1 MKIVPYLAEDRVI
14 SELQGTDK
22 LSGLRELS
30 RLLAKACRVASA
42 EAIAQI
48 LLDRE
53 KMTSTGIGEGIAI
66 PHGRVKG
73 LKDFILCF
81 GRSTKGIDFDS
92 SDHKPAHLFFSVLAP
107 ENSAAANLHLLSRI
121 VTLLKDHS
129 FKKRLL
135 EARSPKEL
143 FQIIC
148 DEDEKY

>member
-42 EAIAQI
+42 EDIAQI

>member
-1 MKIVPYLAEDRVI
+1 MKIAPYMAEDRVI

-53 KMTSTGIGEGIAI
+53 KRTSTGIGEGIGI

-92 SDHKPAHLFFSVLAP
+92 NDHKPAHLFFSVLAP

>member
-1 MKIVPYLAEDRVI
+1 MKIAPYIAEDRVI

-22 LSGLRELS
+22 RSGLRELS
-30 RLLAKACRVASA
+30 QLPAKVCRVASA
-42 EAIAQI
+42 ETIAQI

-81 GRSTKGIDFDS
+81 ARSTKGIDFDS
-92 SDHKPAHLFFSVLAP
+92 SDHKPAHLFFLVLAP
-107 ENSAAANLHLLSRI
+107 ENSAAVNLHLLSRI

-135 EARSPKEL
+135 EACSPKEL

-148 DEDEKY
+148 DEDDKY

>member
-1 MKIVPYLAEDRVI
+1 MKIAPYIAEDRVI

-30 RLLAKACRVASA
+30 QLLAKACRVASA
-42 EAIAQI
+42 ETIAQI

-53 KMTSTGIGEGIAI
+53 KMTSTGIGEGVAI

-81 GRSTKGIDFDS
+81 AHSTKGIDFDS
-92 SDHKPAHLFFSVLAP
+92 GDQKPAHLFFSVLAP